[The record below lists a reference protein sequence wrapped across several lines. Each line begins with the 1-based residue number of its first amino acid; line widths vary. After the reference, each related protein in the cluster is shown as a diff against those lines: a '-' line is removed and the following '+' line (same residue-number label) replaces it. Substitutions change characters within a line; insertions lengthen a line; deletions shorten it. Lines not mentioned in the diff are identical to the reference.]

1 MKHIFILVGPS
12 GCGKTLLSNYI
23 HEKYQAV
30 EFIST
35 TTREVDHVNYHF
47 VTKETF
53 EEMIEKHKLCEFA
66 EYAGNYY
73 GLSEEA
79 VYSALEKNDICVA
92 VMEMRGALSIQYLF
106 KNNSNVKVHLIF
118 IHARLSTLFLR
129 MVDRGDSKEKI
140 AERLDN
146 IITSKE
152 LLNGSSCD
160 YTIFNDGDIRDAE
173 KNVDKIF
180 EKILKNSYNY
190 FFNV

>member
-30 EFIST
+30 EFVST
-35 TTREVDHVNYHF
+35 TTREPRVGEVDHVNYHF

-106 KNNSNVKVHLIF
+106 KNSPNVKVHLIF

-180 EKILKNSYNY
+180 ERIFKK
-190 FFNV
+190 